1 MHISTDSSTA
11 TRVEKAR
18 RVLKN
23 LAAPQSAYFFD
34 DGYPRA
40 DKIAND
46 TAAALEVFD
55 EQVAEIERLRVAL
68 RFNAEAQRAAEG
80 GPTGAQSSTDWR
92 P

>member
-1 MHISTDSSTA
+1 MEMEMHISTDSSTA

-46 TAAALEVFD
+46 AAAALEVFD

-68 RFNAEAQRAAEG
+68 RFNA
-80 GPTGAQSSTDWR
+80 
-92 P
+92 